1 VNLPAGYTRR
11 GDGTYAKRVTFV
23 ASRHRAEDVVSTE
36 TLVRSADGR
45 LLRVER
51 TPNAL
56 AHRKA
61 KPATR

>member
-1 VNLPAGYTRR
+1 MNLPAGYTSR
-11 GDGTYAKRVTFV
+11 GDGSYAKTVTFV

-36 TLVRSADGR
+36 TLVRDRSGR

-56 AHRKA
+56 AHRK
-61 KPATR
+61 PRP